1 MSALVHIKDFPR
13 EIVLSYAAGANL
25 LAVSKPALGKTQQ
38 TLAAAMHMA
47 KRIEGFKLWAF
58 DLATANPNDVCAYM
72 PDDKTGMLQVFP
84 NGTLPN
90 AYVTPD
96 AKGIVHFDEPLNAD
110 PATAK
115 VFQKYI
121 NGENISDKL
130 RKPDGVI
137 CVLTSNRLW
146 DKAGV
151 MQQSRAFLSRVE
163 QIEVYSD
170 PAHNGKFADG
180 HGWYPTLVKFMEKF
194 PHMIDTYDDVF
205 NPPKGHD
212 DPNARKFSK
221 DDRDTFSEEAKSGI
235 WANMRSWERISRLEY
250 AALREGIELRPY
262 RIVSNVGKVAGQ
274 SYITY
279 RAIQDKIASV
289 DQIIADPKG
298 VAIPTEPATC
308 YVMIGMLSELVPQ
321 NHVKQAAIFVDRL
334 PGDLRAV
341 AIRRLVKRSQRNRA
355 EFDIGAT
362 KEYQKW
368 MQDPAISDLFAAAR

>member
-13 EIVLSYAAGANL
+13 EIVVSYAAGTNL
-25 LAVSKPALGKTQQ
+25 MAVSPPAIGKTWQV
-38 TLAAAMHMA
+38 LSAANTMA
-47 KRIEGFKLWAF
+47 KRIEGFGFWSF

-72 PDDKTGMLQVFP
+72 PDDKTGKLQVFP

-90 AYVTPD
+90 AYDNPD

-130 RKPDGVI
+130 RKPENVI
-137 CVLTSNRLW
+137 CILTSNRLS

-170 PAHNGKFADG
+170 PAHNGKFADQQQ
-180 HGWYPTLVKFMEKF
+180 WYPTLVKFMEKF
-194 PHMIDTYDDVF
+194 PHLIDTYDEVF
-205 NPPKGHD
+205 NPPKD
-212 DPNARKFSK
+212 EDKNKRFSK
-221 DDRDTFSEEAKSGI
+221 EDREEFSEEAKCGI
-235 WANMRSWERISRLEY
+235 WANMRSWERISKLEY
-250 AALREGIELRPY
+250 ASLREGLELKPY
-262 RIVSNVGKVAGQ
+262 RIISNVGKVVGQ
-274 SYITY
+274 QYVTY

-289 DQIIADPKG
+289 EQIIADPKG
-298 VAIPTEPATC
+298 VAIPTNMAEL
-308 YVMIGMLSELVPQ
+308 YVMVGMLAQLVPQ
-321 NHVKQAAIFVDRL
+321 AHVKHAAVFVDRL
-334 PGDLRAV
+334 PGDMRAV

-368 MQDPAISDLFAAAR
+368 MQDPSVSDLFAAAR